1 MSQLS
6 TFHVGTYLFGV
17 DVSLVQE
24 VVRLQQMTPMPLAP
38 GEIAG
43 LINLRGEVLTAIDL
57 RARLGL
63 PPIDR
68 SYVTAR
74 EPVNVVVRVDDEPVS
89 LLVDE
94 IGGVLEISQVP
105 FEQTPST
112 VDERVRDLLLGAY
125 TLPDRLLLALN
136 ARRVLD
142 VGGESRAA

>member
-6 TFHVGTYLFGV
+6 TFHVGKYLFGV

-24 VVRLQQMTPMPLAP
+24 VVRLQQITPVPLAAP
-38 GEIAG
+38 EIAG

-57 RARLGL
+57 SARLGL
-63 PPIDR
+63 PPPGESD
-68 SYVTAR
+68 R

-94 IGGVLEISQVP
+94 IGGVLEVSQVP

-136 ARRVLD
+136 AQAVLAAGQD
-142 VGGESRAA
+142 SRAA

>member
-6 TFHVGTYLFGV
+6 TFHVGKYLFGV

-24 VVRLQQMTPMPLAP
+24 VVRLQGMTPVPLAP

-57 RARLGL
+57 RSRLGME
-63 PPIDR
+63 R
-68 SYVTAR
+68 SDSGR
-74 EPVNVVVRVDDEPVS
+74 EPVNVVIRVDDEPVS

-94 IGGVLEISQVP
+94 IGGVLEVSTVP

-112 VDERVRDLLLGAY
+112 VDEKVREMLLGAY
-125 TLPDRLLLALN
+125 TLPDRLLLALD
-136 ARRVLD
+136 AKQVLA
-142 VGGESRAA
+142 VGAEARAA

>member
-6 TFHVGTYLFGV
+6 TFPLFGV

-24 VVRLQQMTPMPLAP
+24 VVRLQMITRVPLASP
-38 GEIAG
+38 EIAG

-63 PPIDR
+63 PPADG
-68 SYVTAR
+68 TR
-74 EPVNVVVRVDDEPVS
+74 EPVNVVVCVDDEPVS

-94 IGGVLEISQVP
+94 IGGVLEVSQVP

-136 ARRVLD
+136 AGAALD
-142 VGGESRAA
+142 CTEPKPSRLDP

>member
-6 TFHVGTYLFGV
+6 TFHVGKYLFGV

-24 VVRLQQMTPMPLAP
+24 VVRLQLITPVPLASP
-38 GEIAG
+38 EIAG

-57 RARLGL
+57 RTRLGL
-63 PPIDR
+63 PPADA
-68 SYVTAR
+68 TR

-94 IGGVLEISQVP
+94 IGGVLEVSQVP

-136 ARRVLD
+136 ARQILD
-142 VGGESRAA
+142 VCSDARAA

>member
-6 TFHVGTYLFGV
+6 TFHVGKYLFGV

-24 VVRLQQMTPMPLAP
+24 VVRLQQMTPVPLASP
-38 GEIAG
+38 EIAG

-63 PPIDR
+63 PPSDG
-68 SYVTAR
+68 VR
-74 EPVNVVVRVDDEPVS
+74 EPVNIVVRVDDEPVS

-94 IGGVLEISQVP
+94 IGGVLEVSQVP
-105 FEQTPST
+105 FEQTPAT

-136 ARRVLD
+136 AKRVLD
-142 VGGESRAA
+142 VGADSRV

>member
-6 TFHVGTYLFGV
+6 TFHVGKYLFGV

-24 VVRLQQMTPMPLAP
+24 VVRLQQMTPVPLASR
-38 GEIAG
+38 EIAG
-43 LINLRGEVLTAIDL
+43 LINLRGEVLTAIGL

-63 PPIDR
+63 PP
-68 SYVTAR
+68 AEPGGR
-74 EPVNVVVRVDDEPVS
+74 EPVNVVIRVDDEPVS

-94 IGGVLEISQVP
+94 IGGVLEVSQVP
-105 FEQTPST
+105 FEATPST

-142 VGGESRAA
+142 VGGETRAA